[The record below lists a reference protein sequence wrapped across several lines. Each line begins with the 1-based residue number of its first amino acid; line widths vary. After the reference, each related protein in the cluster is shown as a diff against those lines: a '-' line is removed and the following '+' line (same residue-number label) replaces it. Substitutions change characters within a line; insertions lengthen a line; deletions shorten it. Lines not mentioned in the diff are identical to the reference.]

1 MRETPGKR
9 RRLRRKL
16 RPQTESET
24 ALTCATRWQWPVL
37 PGAGLREPR
46 GVGAVTR
53 AARAA
58 RAVRTAGAVQ
68 ASRGAG
74 CACPYPDCTAAG
86 AHPFEPGLLA
96 ATTDARMV
104 GWWWEQRPDAP
115 VLLATGGRGASAV
128 SLPAVAGARALGAL
142 DRAGV
147 RTGPVVATPDR
158 WAVLVRPYSLSELGE
173 VLNAQDWV
181 PGTLRF
187 HGDGGYLALPPSR
200 TGAGPVRWEREPVLP
215 AGERG
220 VVAAPWLPD
229 VTAVIGE
236 LTAACAQ
243 LAARAGQ

>member
-16 RPQTESET
+16 RPQTESEM
-24 ALTCATRWQWPVL
+24 ALTCATIWRWPVL
-37 PGAGLREPR
+37 PGAGLRAEPR
-46 GVGAVTR
+46 SGRTGR
-53 AARAA
+53 AGR
-58 RAVRTAGAVQ
+58 AVQ

-74 CACPYPDCTAAG
+74 CACPYPECAAAG

-115 VLLATGGRGASAV
+115 VLLATGRGASAV
-128 SLPAVAGARALGAL
+128 SLPAVAGARALAAL
-142 DRAGV
+142 ERAGV

-158 WAVLVRPYSLSELGE
+158 WAVLVRPYSLAELGE

-200 TGAGPVRWEREPVLP
+200 TGAGPVRWERTPGGR
-215 AGERG
+215 GE
-220 VVAAPWLPD
+220 VATPWLPD
-229 VTAVIGE
+229 VTSVIGE